1 MTKKVFKLFLLT
13 LTITI
18 IFSFISCQD
27 KSRKELILG
36 KWKMNEKQYKPAQ
49 MALEFNKD
57 NTSILDRIVNGQS
70 TFKQFYTYK
79 LIDKDQYLLLEPI
92 DSNQKVWKVEIIN
105 LDNKKL
111 TFRSKSLDS
120 SSLTLERQEQ

>member
-1 MTKKVFKLFLLT
+1 
-13 LTITI
+13 
-18 IFSFISCQD
+18 
-27 KSRKELILG
+27 
-36 KWKMNEKQYKPAQ
+36 MNEKQYTPAQ
-49 MALEFNKD
+49 MSLEFKRE
-57 NTSILDRIVNGQS
+57 NTSTLDRIVNGQS

-92 DSNQKVWKVEIIN
+92 DSNQKVWKVEIIH
-105 LDNKKL
+105 LDNKIL